1 MFRKELEAAAK
12 ARSGIITLL
21 YDIEAITAD
30 LDRGTETPI
39 ARGEL
44 LDDAWLILS
53 IAGRV
58 FNHCVEFAEALAT
71 KAEERSSEGSPEAYD
86 PGAGGRTRRACR
98 VPL

>member
-1 MFRKELEAAAK
+1 MFRKELEVAAK

-21 YDIEAITAD
+21 YNIEAITAD
-30 LDRGTETPI
+30 LNRGMETPI

-71 KAEERSSEGSPEAYD
+71 KAEEGSSERPEE
-86 PGAGGRTRRACR
+86 
-98 VPL
+98 